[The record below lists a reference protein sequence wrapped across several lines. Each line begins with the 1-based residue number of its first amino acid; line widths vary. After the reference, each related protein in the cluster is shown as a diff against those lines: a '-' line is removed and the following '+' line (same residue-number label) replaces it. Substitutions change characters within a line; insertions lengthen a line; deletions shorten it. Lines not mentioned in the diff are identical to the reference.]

1 MQKNKLSAKLA
12 VIVGAGVAFL
22 PLFVSAATSVG
33 GNIDA
38 LLRLVENVIGRLI
51 PIFVALALI
60 YFIWGLIKFVIAA
73 DAEAREDGKKMMWW
87 GIVALFVIVSIWG
100 IVAFIG
106 NILGIDPT
114 TTVNTPRV
122 GNLGSGS

>member
-1 MQKNKLSAKLA
+1 MNKNNLGRVLAGFASAA
-12 VIVGAGVAFL
+12 VVAL
-22 PLFVSAATSVG
+22 PLMAGAQAVG
-33 GNIDA
+33 GNINA
-38 LLRLVENVIGRLI
+38 LLSLVENVVGRLI

-73 DAEAREDGKKMMWW
+73 DAEAREDGKHMMWW

-106 NILGIDPT
+106 NILGINAT
-114 TTVNTPRV
+114 TTVTPPKV
-122 GNLGSGS
+122 GNL